1 MASAVVRGNARSVA
15 YAPLPPPAPGAT
27 GVSVVLFY
35 QYAEPA
41 WSQAQLRRLLAE
53 FNRLAAEHSVTG
65 RGRAAVEGLNC
76 TLTTRE
82 PAQARA
88 FCEGLR
94 AFDPL
99 FQETDFKIS
108 DDEPE
113 HALFKRLTIK
123 HTEELV
129 AYGLGGARAPSLKQN
144 GARHVDADEYHRMM
158 EDPDAVVIDVRNA
171 YETDIGRMVPPE
183 GGAKLIDPKMRNSR
197 EFPKWLNSDTA
208 KEQLKGKKVLMYCTG
223 GIRCE
228 RASALLHQIEKAS
241 DDFSTRGISMVQG
254 GIDRYLKTF
263 PDGGHWRGKNYLFDR
278 REEQTSVAQADMVT
292 KGDAR
297 SRQIRPK
304 CACCGDDHDAYKADF
319 KCAVASCA
327 VPVIVCERCARRGK
341 AAIAS
346 SLRCPLCLEGHSL
359 HHLPLPDI
367 ARQKR
372 RLASLAGEKAGGQ
385 AAQRIAKRRRNE
397 SRPPSRRV
405 FVGKLP
411 LAVDADAVRAALGV
425 GSKAKTVAKS
435 SCVIEWIV
443 DRQTKLFYGSAYAH
457 FPSAGA
463 AAPVVDRCAV
473 DGARIGARTL
483 RVNYAV
489 DAESP
494 TDAQPPRPPV
504 PVHVSRA

>member
-15 YAPLPPPAPGAT
+15 YARLPPPAPGAT
-27 GVSVVLFY
+27 GVSVGCSTST
-35 QYAEPA
+35 P
-41 WSQAQLRRLLAE
+41 SSRGRR
-53 FNRLAAEHSVTG
+53 RSCAACLPSSTASPPSTAAAG

-241 DDFSTRGISMVQG
+241 EDFSTRGISMVQG

-278 REEQTSVAQADMVT
+278 REEHERRSGRHGDQGLREVAADQAQVRKVATATTPTRRTSSARWRRCRYRGECACRGRRPSRHHCAARCASRAT
-292 KGDAR
+292 RCTTCRCPTSHAR
-297 SRQIRPK
+297 S
-304 CACCGDDHDAYKADF
+304 GDSP
-319 KCAVASCA
+319 ASPGRKRA
-327 VPVIVCERCARRGK
+327 ARRRS
-341 AAIAS
+341 AS
-346 SLRCPLCLEGHSL
+346 
-359 HHLPLPDI
+359 
-367 ARQKR
+367 
-372 RLASLAGEKAGGQ
+372 
-385 AAQRIAKRRRNE
+385 
-397 SRPPSRRV
+397 
-405 FVGKLP
+405 
-411 LAVDADAVRAALGV
+411 
-425 GSKAKTVAKS
+425 
-435 SCVIEWIV
+435 
-443 DRQTKLFYGSAYAH
+443 
-457 FPSAGA
+457 PSAGGTSRALHRAASSSASCRSPLTPTQCEPPSGWAPRRRRSPRA
-463 AAPVVDRCAV
+463 AA
-473 DGARIGARTL
+473 
-483 RVNYAV
+483 
-489 DAESP
+489 
-494 TDAQPPRPPV
+494 
-504 PVHVSRA
+504 